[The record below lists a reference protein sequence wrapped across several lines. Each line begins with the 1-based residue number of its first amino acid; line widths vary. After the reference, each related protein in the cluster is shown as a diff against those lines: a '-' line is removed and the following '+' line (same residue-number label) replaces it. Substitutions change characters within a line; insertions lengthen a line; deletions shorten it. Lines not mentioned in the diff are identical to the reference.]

1 MNQEKIGKFIKEIR
15 KNNNL
20 TQQEF
25 ADKYGVTFQAV
36 SKWENARGI
45 PEISILKQICKDF
58 DMTLDE
64 LLDGEYS
71 KQQNNKQK
79 KKGII
84 VIGIILIVFLI
95 VLGIWF
101 LLDKK
106 GNESFEF
113 KTLTSSCNNFNIS
126 GNISYNTQKSA
137 IYISNINYCGGEDNT
152 EYDTIECVLY
162 EETKKE
168 KIEISSYVYD
178 KPNKITLEEFL
189 KDVTFVIDNYDKVCK
204 DYSNNTLN
212 LVIKAKLDN
221 KTVNYEIPLSIS
233 NDCGK

>member
-1 MNQEKIGKFIKEIR
+1 MDQEKISKFIKDIR
-15 KNNNL
+15 KKNNL
-20 TQQEF
+20 TQKEF

-58 DMTLDE
+58 NITLDE
-64 LLDGEYS
+64 ILDGEYS
-71 KQQNNKQK
+71 KKEK
-79 KKGII
+79 KKRITILLIPIFI
-84 VIGIILIVFLI
+84 VCLIV
-95 VLGIWF
+95 VGT
-101 LLDKK
+101 LLLLNKND
-106 GNESFEF
+106 NESFKF
-113 KTLTSSCNNFNIS
+113 KTLTSSCSNFNIS

-137 IYISNINYCGGEDNT
+137 IYISNINYCGGDDNT
-152 EYDTIECVLY
+152 EYDEIECILY

-178 KPNKITLEEFL
+178 KNEKITLEEFL
-189 KDVTFVIDNYDKVCK
+189 KDVTFIIDNYDKVCR

-221 KTVNYEIPLSIS
+221 KTVNYEIPLSI
-233 NDCGK
+233 NDSCE